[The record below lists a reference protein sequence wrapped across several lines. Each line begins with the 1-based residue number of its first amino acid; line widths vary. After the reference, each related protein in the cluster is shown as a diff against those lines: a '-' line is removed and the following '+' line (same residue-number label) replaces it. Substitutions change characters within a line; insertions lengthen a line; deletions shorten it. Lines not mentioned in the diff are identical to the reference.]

1 METFINILS
10 YLPIVEAVPYLLL
23 YNGVS
28 VIRMLKTK
36 SSNDVSIFA
45 WTVATVIHTCYIFY
59 GFLIVG
65 EWQYIASCF
74 CAASGHGAV
83 LITALYYRYKAKRKK
98 MDSDEER

>member
-1 METFINILS
+1 METFTEILS
-10 YLPIVEAVPYLLL
+10 YLPIVEAIPYLLL

-28 VIRMLKTK
+28 IIRMLKTK
-36 SSNDVSIFA
+36 SSNDVSIFG
-45 WTVATVIHTCYIFY
+45 WTVATIIHTCYIFY

-74 CAASGHGAV
+74 CVALGHASV

-98 MDSDEER
+98 VDSNE